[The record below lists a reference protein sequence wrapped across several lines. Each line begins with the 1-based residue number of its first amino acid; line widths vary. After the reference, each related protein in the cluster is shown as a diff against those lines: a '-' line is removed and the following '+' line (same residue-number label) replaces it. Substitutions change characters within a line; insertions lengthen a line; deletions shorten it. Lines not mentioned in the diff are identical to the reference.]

1 MPRSGSIIECLVVGA
16 LMAAAG
22 AGCQN
27 NTQKGAALGGLAG
40 AGVGAI
46 VGKQLGNTGAG
57 ALVGAGTGALA
68 GGLIGNAEDKAEERD
83 NAMRAAAYEHGQR
96 IQEMRAV
103 TTREVVEMA
112 QNNVSDNL
120 ICNEI
125 RTRGGRFDTTPDS
138 VIALKN
144 AGVSDRVIEVMQN
157 TNAGR

>member
-1 MPRSGSIIECLVVGA
+1 MPRSMNFIGCLVVA
-16 LMAAAG
+16 SLTAAAS

-68 GGLIGNAEDKAEERD
+68 GGLLGNAQDKTEERD
-83 NAMRAAAYEHGQR
+83 NAMRAAAYERGER
-96 IQEMRAV
+96 IREMKAV
-103 TTREVVEMA
+103 TTRNVVEMA
-112 QNNVSDNL
+112 QSGVSDDI

-138 VIALKN
+138 IIALRN
-144 AGVSDRVIEVMQN
+144 AGVSDRVVEMMQN
-157 TNAGR
+157 TNAGH